1 MSDIIIGISVPSEA
15 SPTGMGDRSAKKM
28 KAFGIGGAS
37 RSDYWHHQL
46 SRVPV
51 LTLSTHN
58 PRSGVRVG
66 QFAARSRRIGKT
78 DAERLRRLSQ
88 RENAPLSVVLLS
100 AFQALVLRYTSQ
112 EDFVI
117 GCRLADLGGAIN
129 GAPSSGHNAF
139 LLRVDLSGDPVFRD
153 LVSGCYAATLES
165 RMQGR
170 PALADLME
178 ELTTDL
184 GVQSPTFQIS
194 FSYQKGNLPVGEPG
208 TVESPSPTP
217 DVPVDLHLSVDD
229 GGEELSLCAFYSPEL
244 FAADGIERTLNH
256 LEVLLRGVEQ
266 NREQPLSTLPL
277 MPEEEKH
284 QLLIEWNQNVRD
296 YPRDKC
302 LHQLVEAQAERIP
315 ERPAVAQAERQLSYR
330 EFNQQANQLAHHL
343 RSLGVGKNIKVGVCL
358 RPELEFAVAVL
369 AVMKA
374 GGACVPL
381 DPDYPQERLAY
392 MLQDAQARVLIT
404 QEGLLQAEVPA
415 GCRTLTLPRLT
426 EMLSSQPRTNP
437 LSQAHPDDTAY
448 VIYTSGS
455 TGRPRGVLLS
465 HAGLVNYLTATSEMC
480 GVGESDRMLQFCSI
494 SFDIAI
500 EEMFT
505 TWISGATLVLR
516 TAEMSLVVPEFLA
529 WVEREKITIL
539 DLPTAY
545 WHEWVHN
552 FAELKRPVPAS
563 VRLVIVGGEKASAKS
578 FAAWSDAV
586 RGRVRW
592 INTYGPTEASICVT
606 AFEPKFGAAD
616 VVPENLP
623 IGRPV
628 ANCRIFLLD
637 QRLNPVPVGVP
648 GELHI
653 GGVCVAQGYHNR
665 AELTAEKFISD
676 PFSNDSGARLYK
688 TGDMARYLPSGEIE
702 FLGRRDDQV
711 KIRGFRVELGEIEAA
726 LAKHPHVSEVAVVA
740 REDVPGNKVL
750 VAYLVPWRNSR
761 PTPIELRHY
770 LQQQLPDYMV
780 PSIFVLLQAMPLTPN
795 GKINRRGLPVP
806 EVEVHS
812 DEIAPAPDPFQLQL
826 VRIWEEVLGRKP
838 IGIRDNFFELG
849 GHSLLAARLMHRM
862 GQALSKSVPLAMLF
876 EAPTIERLAASL
888 RQDGWSH
895 HWSSLVPIQPAGSHS
910 PFFCIHGV
918 GGNVVGFHEL
928 AQHMKPDYPFYGLQS
943 QGLDGK
949 HTCHTRIED
958 MAAHYLDEIR
968 TVQRNGPYHLG
979 GYSLGGLVAYEMA
992 CQLLARGEEVGLLVL
1007 FDTYAGNPINESLLD
1022 LLRHPTWAQLQ
1033 HLPGALR
1040 KRVRFTVR
1048 MWRLPEALK
1057 KVMSSN
1063 ARAAKQYRLRP
1074 YSGRATLLRAGETWH
1089 ASDDPYADWRRLV
1102 GALEISEIPGAHME
1116 IFREPH
1122 VSRLAER
1129 LKSCIDA
1136 VRPDEPEVP
1145 VSTMS
1150 VE

>member
-1 MSDIIIGISVPSEA
+1 MQAFAIPSE
-15 SPTGMGDRSAKKM
+15 R
-28 KAFGIGGAS
+28 
-37 RSDYWHHQL
+37 RSDYWHRQL

-51 LTLSTHN
+51 LTLSTHK
-58 PRSGVRVG
+58 PRSAVRVG
-66 QFAARSRRIGKT
+66 QFAVRSLRIGKT
-78 DAERLRRLSQ
+78 HAERLRRLSQ

-153 LVSGCYAATLES
+153 LVTRCYAATLES

-178 ELTTDL
+178 ELTAEL

-194 FSYQKGNLPVGEPG
+194 FSYDNGDLPVEQASGPA
-208 TVESPSPTP
+208 ESLSPTP
-217 DVPVDLHLSVDD
+217 DVPVDLHLSVND
-229 GGEELSLCAFYSPEL
+229 GGEELSLCAFYSQEL
-244 FAADGIERTLNH
+244 FDADGIDRTLQH
-256 LEVLLRGVEQ
+256 LEVLLCSVEQ
-266 NREQPLSTLPL
+266 NPDLSLSTLPL
-277 MPEEEKH
+277 MTEEEKH

-302 LHQLVEAQAERIP
+302 LHQLVEAQAEQLP

-330 EFNQQANQLAHHL
+330 EFNQRANQLAHHL

-381 DPDYPQERLAY
+381 DPNYPQERLAY

-404 QEGLLQAEVPA
+404 QEGLLQTEVTA
-415 GCRTLTLPRLT
+415 GCQTLILSRLT
-426 EMLSSQPRTNP
+426 EVLSGQPRTNP
-437 LSQAHPDDTAY
+437 ESEAHPSHTAY

-455 TGRPRGVLLS
+455 TGKPRGVLLS
-465 HAGLVNYLTATSEMC
+465 HAGLVNYLAATSEMC
-480 GVGESDRMLQFCSI
+480 GVGESDRMLQFCSV

-505 TWISGATLVLR
+505 IWIGGGTLVFR

-529 WVEREKITIL
+529 WVERQKITIL

-552 FAELKRPVPAS
+552 FAELKRQVPPS

-578 FAAWSDAV
+578 FSTWSNTV
-586 RGRVRW
+586 KGRVRW

-606 AFEPKFGAAD
+606 AFEPKFGATDAI
-616 VVPENLP
+616 PENLP

-628 ANCRIFLLD
+628 ANTRIFLLD

-648 GELHI
+648 GELYV

-665 AELTAEKFISD
+665 AELTAEKFIPD

-726 LAKHPHVSEVAVVA
+726 LAKHPQVSEVAVVV
-740 REDVPGNKVL
+740 REDVPGNKLL
-750 VAYLVPWRNSR
+750 VAYLVRARGSR

-780 PSIFVLLQAMPLTPN
+780 PSTFVLLQSMPLTPN

-806 EVEVHS
+806 EVEVDS
-812 DEIAPAPDPFQLQL
+812 DVIVAATDPFQSQL

-838 IGIRDNFFELG
+838 IGIRDDFFELG
-849 GHSLLAARLMHRM
+849 GHSLLAARLMQRI
-862 GQALSKSVPLAMLF
+862 GQALSKTVPLAMLL
-876 EAPTIERLAASL
+876 EAPTIERLAATL

-895 HWSSLVPIQPAGSHS
+895 HWSSLVPMQPAGSHP

-949 HTCHTRIED
+949 HACHTCIED
-958 MAAHYLDEIR
+958 MAAHYLDEICMI
-968 TVQRNGPYHLG
+968 QAKGPYHLG
-979 GYSLGGLVAYEMA
+979 GFSLGGLVAYEMA
-992 CQLLARGEEVGLLVL
+992 CQLVARGEQVSLLVL
-1007 FDTYAGNPINESLLD
+1007 FDTYAENPKPVNQSLLD
-1022 LLRHPTWAQLQ
+1022 LLRHPTRVQLQ
-1033 HLPGALR
+1033 QLPTALR
-1040 KRVRFTVR
+1040 KKVRRTFR
-1048 MWRLPEALK
+1048 MWRLPEHLK
-1057 KVMSSN
+1057 KVLRTN
-1063 ARAAKQYRLRP
+1063 ARAAEHYRLEP
-1074 YSGRATLLRAGETWH
+1074 YGGKATLLRAGDTWRMSEDPRAGWDQLVRELETIE
-1089 ASDDPYADWRRLV
+1089 V
-1102 GALEISEIPGAHME
+1102 PGTHFD
-1116 IFREPH
+1116 ILREPH
-1122 VSRLAER
+1122 VSRLAEC
-1129 LKSCIDA
+1129 LKGCIDGA
-1136 VRPDEPEVP
+1136 SLVEPEDPIHNVC
-1145 VSTMS
+1145 
-1150 VE
+1150 